1 MSVVSDYSTANFVYP
16 AYLQRQLKSYLC
28 IFTTNDIL
36 DVQHPNKKD
45 FDFVAGELL
54 LVNKPYKWT
63 SFDVVG
69 KLRNAFKPVKL
80 KVGHAG
86 TLDPLATGLL
96 IICTG
101 KMTKQI
107 DTFQAEEKEYTGT
120 MILGATTPS
129 YDMETEPDATF
140 DSSNITA
147 EQIKAT
153 CAKFT
158 GDIQQYPPAHSA
170 IKIDGERLY
179 EKARRGE
186 EVERRLRFVT
196 ISEFEITR
204 VELPEVDFRVV
215 CSKGT
220 YIRSLV
226 HDFGAALNNGAYL
239 SKLRRVRSGNYEVA
253 NAWEVMELFNFI
265 KDHKINKSEIEISKS
280 EI

>member
-1 MSVVSDYSTANFVYP
+1 MINTYNSIND
-16 AYLQRQLKSYLC
+16 
-28 IFTTNDIL
+28 FTEG
-36 DVQHPNKKD
+36 Q
-45 FDFVAGELL
+45 LL
-54 LVNKPYKWT
+54 LVNKPYNWT

-69 KLRNAFKPVKL
+69 KLRNAFKPLKL

-107 DTFQAEEKEYTGT
+107 DTFQAQEKEYTGT
-120 MILGATTPS
+120 LILGETTPS
-129 YDMETEPDATF
+129 YDMETDADQKF
-140 DSSNITA
+140 DISDIT
-147 EQIKAT
+147 EDQIRDA
-153 CAKFT
+153 CQQFI

-186 EVERRLRFVT
+186 DVELRLRSVT
-196 ISEFEITR
+196 ISEFEITGIA
-204 VELPEVDFRVV
+204 LPEVNFRVV

-226 HDFGAALNNGAYL
+226 NDFGKALNNGAYL
-239 SKLRRVRSGNYEVA
+239 SKLRRTRSGDYKIEDA
-253 NAWEVMELFNFI
+253 REVMELVTI
-265 KDHKINKSEIEISKS
+265 IRELKMISPIVG
-280 EI
+280 E

>member
-1 MSVVSDYSTANFVYP
+1 MFNSI
-16 AYLQRQLKSYLC
+16 Q
-28 IFTTNDIL
+28 
-36 DVQHPNKKD
+36 D
-45 FDFVAGELL
+45 FADGQLL

-69 KLRNAFKPVKL
+69 KIRNAFKPLKL

-120 MILGATTPS
+120 MVLGSTTPT
-129 YDMETEPDATF
+129 YDLESEPEKKFEF
-140 DSSNITA
+140 DHLTD
-147 EQIKAT
+147 EQIKTAT
-153 CAKFT
+153 ARFT
-158 GDIQQYPPAHSA
+158 GEIQQYPPAHSA
-170 IKIDGERLY
+170 IKVGGERLY

-186 EVERRLRFVT
+186 EVELKARTVT
-196 ISEFEITR
+196 ITEFEITR
-204 VELPEVDFRVV
+204 IELPEVDFRVV

-226 HDFGAALNNGAYL
+226 NDFGATLENGAYM
-239 SKLRRVRSGNYEVA
+239 SRLRRTRSGNYRIDDAHEVL
-253 NAWEVMELFNFI
+253 ELVSAI
-265 KDHKINKSEIEISKS
+265 RELKDKDAISKA
-280 EI
+280 